1 MQSVTVFFTEAVED
15 LAEVPVESLMSKPRV
30 CVGTF
35 EDSGARITT
44 RFEGGQPFDQRCMRR
59 FHVVQVRV
67 SARDEHAKHHW

>member
-1 MQSVTVFFTEAVED
+1 
-15 LAEVPVESLMSKPRV
+15 MSKARV

-59 FHVVQVRV
+59 FHVVQVSV